1 MALRCMNRFLSPL
14 SAIEMSRQLS
24 SELRKGQER
33 QHRSIRGSLP
43 FLPAIG
49 LRMMNLDLAVCDT
62 MCENLDTC
70 SYYLV
75 ARPPSLEASL
85 FKVTEQHRSALKATI
100 DDVSQLLPP
109 NFHLPSRHA
118 LTRYIT
124 SYFNGFHSH
133 MPFIHVPTWNVN
145 EQPNEL
151 IFGVAAIGAQYCF
164 EKKVSEHLFYAGKA
178 VVMARLKKDAGC
190 LGAMTRS
197 SLAMSQLTTTSDPF
211 TECEKDVPLIGIIK
225 ALVLLMGFATWEV
238 KTSLVQESFA
248 LHGILTHVLR
258 DTGTTED
265 KVSFVPT
272 ATMDSQ
278 DAGLTLDRDW
288 RAWVWSESNRR
299 AKLIAFSFLHTH
311 SVAYDVYPTIRTNE
325 IHLQLPC
332 STKEWTATNAT
343 LWQSARTE
351 FHKPQLF
358 FQAALSLLLKTRDD
372 SSPLDPIPTPLG
384 NYVLL
389 HGLLQRI
396 HIVRDLSLPVMS
408 KTAALPVEEVK
419 KLE

>member
-1 MALRCMNRFLSPL
+1 MALRCMNRFLDLL
-14 SAIEMSRQLS
+14 SVIEMSRQLS
-24 SELRKGQER
+24 FELRKGQER
-33 QHRSIRGSLP
+33 QHRSIRGFLP
-43 FLPAIG
+43 YLPAIDS
-49 LRMMNLDLAVCDT
+49 RMMNLDLAVCNA
-62 MCENLDTC
+62 MCEDLDTC

-100 DDVSQLLPP
+100 DNISHQLPP
-109 NFHLPSRHA
+109 HFYLPSRHA

-133 MPFIHVPTWNVN
+133 MPFIHMPTWNVN

-151 IFGVAAIGAQYCF
+151 ILGVAAIGAQYCF

-178 VVMARLKKDAGC
+178 VLMARLKRNAGS
-190 LGAMTRS
+190 LGVMTRS
-197 SLAMSQLTTTSDPF
+197 SLAMSQLTTTGEPF

-225 ALVLLMGFATWEV
+225 ALIVLMGFATWEV

-248 LHGILTHVLR
+248 LHGILTHILR
-258 DTGTTED
+258 DAGTTEER
-265 KVSFVPT
+265 VSFVPT
-272 ATMDSQ
+272 TTMDSQ
-278 DAGLTLDRDW
+278 DAGLTIDREW
-288 RAWVWSESNRR
+288 RSWVWSESNRR

-325 IHLQLPC
+325 INLQLPC
-332 STKEWTATNAT
+332 STKEWTATNST
-343 LWQSARTE
+343 LWYSARIE
-351 FHKPQLF
+351 VHKPQLF

-408 KTAALPVEEVK
+408 KTAALPIEEVK